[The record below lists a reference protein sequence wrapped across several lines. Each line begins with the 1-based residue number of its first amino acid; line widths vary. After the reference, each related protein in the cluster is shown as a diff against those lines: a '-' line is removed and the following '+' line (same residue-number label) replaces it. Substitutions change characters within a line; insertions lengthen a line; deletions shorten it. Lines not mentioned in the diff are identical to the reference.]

1 MSTFSQRHGCEP
13 PDAEITVR
21 QDAPDWLR
29 ELVVDLAYEAKFKP
43 TDIRSWLCRV
53 LLETADRN
61 NWSDPNVD
69 GEVRGLLSA
78 APWFVVY
85 DLIEWLYGQRR
96 YSETAVWEMQSSQP
110 DESAAQFAA
119 ALNRAFRQ
127 KGVGWQLLDG
137 KIEIRGPKVFEQ
149 SVREAQVALAQ
160 TGRPI
165 AHNEIHQALT
175 DLSKRP
181 DPDVTGAIQH
191 AMAALECV
199 ARDVTG
205 DGKSTL
211 GDLLKKHPGILPP
224 PLDTAL
230 SQIWGFASNQ
240 GRHLRENQ
248 APDIKEAELVV
259 GLAGSLATYL
269 VKKFSARSTG

>member
-1 MSTFSQRHGCEP
+1 MSTFSKRHGYEP
-13 PDAEITVR
+13 QDAEITIR

-29 ELVVDLAYEAKFKP
+29 ELVVDLAYEAKFEA
-43 TDIRSWLCRV
+43 TYLRSWLCRV

-61 NWSDPNVD
+61 NWSHSNVD
-69 GEVRGLLSA
+69 GEVRGLLST

-85 DLIEWLYGQRR
+85 DLIEWLYGQRCH
-96 YSETAVWEMQSSQP
+96 SETAVWEMQSAQP
-110 DESAAQFAA
+110 DELANQFAA

-127 KGVGWQLLDG
+127 KGVGWQMLDG
-137 KIEIRGPKVFEQ
+137 KIEIRGPEVFEQ
-149 SVREAQVALAQ
+149 SVREAQVTLAQ
-160 TGRPI
+160 TGRQV
-165 AHNEIHQALT
+165 AHNEMHQALA

-181 DPDVTGAIQH
+181 DPDITGAIQH
-191 AMAALECV
+191 SMAALECV

-211 GDLLKKHPGILPP
+211 GDLLKKHPGTLPP
-224 PLDTAL
+224 PLDTAI
-230 SQIWGFASNQ
+230 SKIWGFASDQ
-240 GRHLRENQ
+240 GRHLRESK

-269 VKKFSARSTG
+269 VKKFTSK